1 MVETKKVEK
10 KWQDLVKWGEMDE
23 EDKNKM
29 EFIEHLDLME
39 EKMNKILDSQSSEN
53 EDTKIIK

>member
-1 MVETKKVEK
+1 
-10 KWQDLVKWGEMDE
+10 MDE

-39 EKMNKILDSQSSEN
+39 EKMNKILDSHSVEN
-53 EDTKIIK
+53 EETKIIK